1 LKILVISHRV
11 PFPPNKGEKLRTY
24 HQLERLSQ
32 LGHSLSLI
40 APRADAEDQQFAH
53 GLSCIFDMRVTTNKL
68 PFKLFRFIK
77 ALLSGRSLSEANF
90 YSSGT
95 QRLIEAEIA
104 TFQPDYL
111 LLTASSLVK
120 YSDACKTAKHR
131 PIILTDFMDVD
142 SNKWQQYEYKSTF
155 PMNWVYRREAKLI
168 RNLEI
173 EATQISKECYLI
185 AAAEVELFKREI
197 YNTNTVNVL
206 PNGIDSSIF
215 APAPK
220 ILETPALTLLF
231 AGVMD
236 YKPNIDAVFWFVDN
250 CWPSI
255 KTQYP
260 DAKFVI
266 AGMNPSS
273 SVLKL
278 RTDNNIVVT
287 GFVDDIMPYFQSATL
302 FVAPFQIA
310 RGVQNKVL
318 QAMSC
323 EIPVVTTARGIEGI
337 IHNDGEDILIADSA
351 IKYAQ
356 LCLDLLDSLEL
367 RTSIG
372 KAARKTILTH
382 YAWPEVLKPLTNQ
395 IENKP

>member
-1 LKILVISHRV
+1 MKVLVISHRV

-40 APRADAEDQQFAH
+40 APRSADEDQQFAL
-53 GLSCIFDMRVTTNKL
+53 GLSSAFGMRVTTNKL

-90 YSSGT
+90 YSRGT
-95 QRLIEAEIA
+95 QRLIEAEIEA
-104 TFQPDYL
+104 FQPDYL

-120 YSDACKTAKHR
+120 YSQACKTAKHR

-155 PMNWVYRREAKLI
+155 PMNWVYRREAKLVKNI
-168 RNLEI
+168 EI

-197 YNTNTVNVL
+197 YNTNTVKVL

-215 APAPK
+215 TPAPK
-220 ILETPALTLLF
+220 ILEAPALTLLF
-231 AGVMD
+231 TGVMD
-236 YKPNIDAVFWFVDN
+236 YKPNIDAVFWFVNN
-250 CWPSI
+250 CWPLI

-260 DAKFVI
+260 EAKFVI
-266 AGMNPSS
+266 AGMNPTS

-278 RTDNNIVVT
+278 KTDSNIEVT
-287 GFVDDIMPYFQSATL
+287 GFVDDIMPYFQSAAL

-310 RGVQNKVL
+310 RGVQNKLL

-323 EIPVVTTARGIEGI
+323 EIPVVTTTRGVEGI
-337 IHNDGEDILIADSA
+337 IHNNGEDILIADSA
-351 IKYAQ
+351 IKFAQ
-356 LCLDLLDSLEL
+356 LCLDLLDSSEL

-372 KAARKTILTH
+372 KAARKTILAH

-395 IENKP
+395 IENKA